1 MPRAGRPYG
10 LKNQGI
16 VRTKVSVEGQRAI
29 LAFPELARRVA
40 KGETTKLIRGFRQK
54 AAGLPGD
61 GANLKEGIA
70 AMARD
75 RIKVDDSTMY
85 RLGQMDEDVL
95 AEMYNG
101 NNLTFEVFFN
111 YEGFQK
117 TKEGAY
123 IDYSQGQK
131 LKDVDFLINEYNR
144 YAASTGRQTV

>member
-1 MPRAGRPYG
+1 MPKAGRPYG
-10 LKNQGI
+10 LKNQGV
-16 VRTKVSVEGQRAI
+16 VRQRVSVEGSRAI
-29 LAFPELARRVA
+29 LAYPELARRVA
-40 KGETTKLIRGFRQK
+40 KGENTKLIRGFRQK

-61 GANLKEGIA
+61 GQNLKEGIE

-85 RLGQMDEDVL
+85 RLGQMDQDVL

-101 NNLTFEVFFN
+101 NSLTFEVFFN

-123 IDYSQGQK
+123 IDYSQGKKQQ
-131 LKDVDFLINEYNR
+131 DVDFLIQEYNR
-144 YAASTGRQTV
+144 YAESIGRSRV